1 MKKVV
6 FASVV
11 FILSQNLPTFAA
23 SIQTTPV
30 QPAPIQNVTAIKAWG
45 IASEVLDP
53 ATKQRVIAIRGVR
66 SSLSSMPVE
75 WLIWFYDPNALQN
88 GRRVRVSGDN
98 VTEIKEGFTEIGKAR
113 LFPYRMEEVLPRN
126 RFQVD
131 SDEAFARVTNLGP
144 LRGRKITSSIWE
156 LKKSKGNVPFVWNIT
171 LFTDIGGKEAELAQ
185 ARLSAE
191 DGKLIELNLH

>member
-6 FASVV
+6 FLT
-11 FILSQNLPTFAA
+11 ILSLSHSLFTFAA
-23 SIQTTPV
+23 PQT
-30 QPAPIQNVTAIKAWG
+30 AVTAIKAWG

-53 ATKQRVIAIRGVR
+53 ATKQRVITIRGER
-66 SSLSSMPVE
+66 SMTSSIPIE

-88 GRRVRVSGDN
+88 GRRVRVSGDQ
-98 VTEIKEGFTEIGKAR
+98 VTEIKEGFTEMGKAR
-113 LFPYRMEEVLPRN
+113 LFPYRMEEVLPRD

-144 LRGRKITSSIWE
+144 LRGKKITSSEWE
-156 LKKSKGNVPFVWNIT
+156 LKKAKGNVPPVWHIT
-171 LFTDIGGKEAELAQ
+171 LYTDVGGIEKLLAK

-191 DGKLIELNLH
+191 DGRLIELNLY